1 MDCSLVQQVW
11 ICPMS
16 NAKVS
21 VGKLSVVWGGLVAV
35 TMLVSCAGDNT
46 ENLAL
51 AAKRGDLK
59 TVSSLLE
66 SGVDVDT
73 EDDKQH
79 ATALM
84 WAAHEGHSDVV
95 LLLIEQGAGINK
107 RKSTG
112 ETALWF
118 AAQQGRFEAVK
129 VLVQRG
135 ADINIPGW
143 ESASAL
149 EVARKKGH
157 LDIVDYLHQAG
168 AGG

>member
-1 MDCSLVQQVW
+1 
-11 ICPMS
+11 MS

-21 VGKLSVVWGGLVAV
+21 TAKLSVIWVVVIVAS
-35 TMLVSCAGDNT
+35 MLASCAGDNT

-84 WAAHEGHSDVV
+84 WAAHEGHPDVI

-118 AAQQGRFEAVK
+118 AAQQGRLEAVK
-129 VLVQRG
+129 VLVQHG
-135 ADINIPGW
+135 ADVNIPGW

-157 LDIVDYLHQAG
+157 LDIVDYLHQTG